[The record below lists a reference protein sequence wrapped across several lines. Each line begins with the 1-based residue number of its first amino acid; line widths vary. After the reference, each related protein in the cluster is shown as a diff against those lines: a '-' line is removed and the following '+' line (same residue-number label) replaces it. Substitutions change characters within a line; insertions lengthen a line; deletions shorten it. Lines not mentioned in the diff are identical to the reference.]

1 MKSKKQTDRML
12 KDLLQFMERATAPFQ
27 VVEESRRL
35 LNEAGFEEL
44 ELAAPWRLKRGGA
57 YVVPVYGTTLFAFVV
72 GGGYQAGGVIHA
84 ACAHT
89 DHPCLRVKPKA
100 DMCSRGYMKLDV
112 EVYGGAILNTW
123 LDRPL
128 SVAGQVTLRSDDP
141 YEPVTKLVDWKR
153 PLLTIPNLAIH
164 MNREVNSGVK
174 LNEQSEMLPL
184 IAMAHDKPEQENFF
198 IGLLAKECKVSAE
211 DILDFDLYVYN
222 AEKGGLLGAHEEF
235 LSAPRLDN
243 LTSCY
248 ACLQG
253 ITSSLQTSESSD
265 RLNLIALYDNEEVGS
280 RTKQGAD
287 SLVAN
292 LILEKIYDGL
302 SFDRARLADSFFKS
316 MMLSF
321 DVAHAHHP
329 NYEQKS
335 DPNLRVICGQGPAIK
350 LNYSQ
355 RYATDTKAVGIVSQL
370 CEANHIPYQKFVNR
384 SDMMGGGTIGTITSA
399 YLPMRTVDLGIGV
412 LAMHSSRELM
422 AAEDQAALNS
432 LARCF
437 FEYA

>member
-1 MKSKKQTDRML
+1 MKEKKQTDQTV
-12 KDLLQFMERATAPFQ
+12 KDLMLFLERATAPFQ
-27 VVEESRRL
+27 VVEESGRL
-35 LNEAGFEEL
+35 LTEAGFEEL
-44 ELAAPWRLKRGGA
+44 DFAAPWSLKRGGA
-57 YVVPVYGTTLFAFVV
+57 YFVPVYGTTLFAFCI
-72 GGGYQAGGVIHA
+72 GGSFQEGGAIHA

-128 SVAGQVTLRSDDP
+128 SIAGQVTLKSGDL
-141 YEPVTKLVDWKR
+141 YEPVTKLVDWNR

-164 MNREVNSGVK
+164 MNREVNSGVR

-184 IAMAHDKPEQENFF
+184 IAMVHDKLEQENFF
-198 IGLLAKECKVSAE
+198 IHLLAEECGVSPE

-222 AEKGGLLGAHEEF
+222 AEKGCLLGAHEEF

-248 ACLQG
+248 ACIQG
-253 ITSSLQTSESSD
+253 ITSSLQTLEDSD

-280 RTKQGAD
+280 RTKQGAG
-287 SLVAN
+287 SLIAN
-292 LILEKIYDGL
+292 LLLEKIYDGL
-302 SFDRARLADSFFKS
+302 SYNHARLADSFFKS
-316 MMLSF
+316 IMLSL

-370 CEANHIPYQKFVNR
+370 CEANQIPFQKFVNR
-384 SDMMGGGTIGTITSA
+384 SDMMGGSTIGTITSA

-422 AAEDQAALNS
+422 AAEDQVALNT
-432 LARCF
+432 LVYCLF
-437 FEYA
+437 L

>member
-1 MKSKKQTDRML
+1 MTKKEREKSV
-12 KDLLQFMERATAPFQ
+12 KDLLHFMEQATAPFQ
-27 VVEESRRL
+27 VVEESKNL
-35 LNEAGFEEL
+35 LVGEGFEQL
-44 ELAAPWRLKRGGA
+44 ELSEPWKLKQGGA
-57 YVVPVYGTTLFAFVV
+57 YVVPVYGTTLFAFCI
-72 GGGYQAGGVIHA
+72 GKQFQAGSAIHA

-100 DMCSRGYMKLDV
+100 DLCSRGYMKLDV

-128 SVAGQVTLRSDDP
+128 SIAGQVTLKSDDL

-153 PLLTIPNLAIH
+153 PILTIPNLAIH
-164 MNREVNSGVK
+164 MNREVNNGVR

-184 IAMAHDKPEQENFF
+184 ISMVHDQLEQENFF
-198 IGLLAKECKVSAE
+198 IKLLAKECGVSPE

-222 AEKGGLLGAHEEF
+222 AEKGCVLGAHDEF
-235 LSAPRLDN
+235 VSAPRLDN

-248 ACLQG
+248 ACLQAVTAAAK
-253 ITSSLQTSESSD
+253 ITDDSE
-265 RLNLIALYDNEEVGS
+265 RLNLIALYDNEEIGS

-292 LILEKIYDGL
+292 FILEKIYDGL
-302 SFDRARLADSFFKS
+302 SYDRARLVDSYFKS
-316 MMLSF
+316 MMLSL

-350 LNYSQ
+350 LSYSQ
-355 RYATDTKAVGIVSQL
+355 RYATDTKAVGIVSQI

-384 SDMMGGGTIGTITSA
+384 SDMAGGSTLGTITSA
-399 YLPMRTVDLGIGV
+399 FLPMLTVDLGIGV
-412 LAMHSSRELM
+412 LAMHSARELM
-422 AAEDQAALNS
+422 AGEDQAALNT
-432 LARCF
+432 LVYCF
-437 FEYA
+437 FL

>member
-1 MKSKKQTDRML
+1 MTKKETDRTL
-12 KDLLQFMERATAPFQ
+12 KELFHFLERATAPFQ
-27 VVEESRRL
+27 VVEESGRL
-35 LNEAGFEEL
+35 LREAGFEEL
-44 ELAAPWRLKRGGA
+44 NLAEPWHLERGGA
-57 YVVPVYGTTLFAFVV
+57 YFVPVYGTTLFAFCI
-72 GGGYQAGGVIHA
+72 GKEYQAGGVMHA

-100 DMCSRGYMKLDV
+100 DMVSRGYMRLDV

-128 SVAGQVTLRSDDP
+128 SIAGQVTLKSDDL

-153 PLLTIPNLAIH
+153 PLMTIPNLAIH

-174 LNEQSEMLPL
+174 LNEQAEMLPL
-184 IAMAHDKPEQENFF
+184 IAMVQDKLEQENFF
-198 IGLLAKECKVSAE
+198 MKLLAKECKVSVE

-222 AEKGGLLGAHEEF
+222 AEKGCVLGAHDEF
-235 LSAPRLDN
+235 VSAPRLDN

-253 ITSSLQTSESSD
+253 ITSAAQTVDASD
-265 RLNLIALYDNEEVGS
+265 RLNLIALYDNEEIGS
-280 RTKQGAD
+280 RTKQGAA
-287 SLVAN
+287 SLLTN
-292 LILEKIYDGL
+292 FLLEKIYDGL
-302 SFDRARLADSFFKS
+302 SLERARLADSFFKS
-316 MMLSF
+316 IMLSL

-335 DPNLRVICGQGPAIK
+335 DPNLRVICGQGPAVK
-350 LNYSQ
+350 LSYSQ

-384 SDMMGGGTIGTITSA
+384 SDMMGGSTIGTITSS

-412 LAMHSSRELM
+412 LAMHSARELM
-422 AAEDQAALNS
+422 AAEDQVSLNT
-432 LARCF
+432 LVYCF
-437 FEYA
+437 FL

>member
-1 MKSKKQTDRML
+1 MTKKEREKRM
-12 KDLLQFMERATAPFQ
+12 KDLLNYLEQATAPFQ
-27 VVEESRRL
+27 VVQESKRL
-35 LNEAGFEEL
+35 LAEEGFEEL
-44 ELAAPWRLKRGGA
+44 SLCEPWELKPGGA
-57 YVVPVYGTTLFAFVV
+57 YMVPVYGTTLFALCIGEHFE
-72 GGGYQAGGVIHA
+72 AGGVIHA

-100 DMCSRGYMKLDV
+100 ELCSRGYMKLDV

-128 SVAGQVTLRSDDP
+128 SIAGQVTLRSGDL
-141 YEPVTKLVDWKR
+141 YEPEMRLVDWKR

-164 MNREVNSGVK
+164 MNREVNNGVR

-184 IAMAHDKPEQENFF
+184 IAMVQDKLEQEDFF
-198 IGLLAKECKVSAE
+198 LKLLAKECGVSPE
-211 DILDFDLYVYN
+211 EILDFDLYVYN
-222 AEKGGLLGAHEEF
+222 AEKGCLLGAHDEF
-235 LSAPRLDN
+235 VSAPRLDN

-248 ACLQG
+248 ACLQA
-253 ITSSLQTSESSD
+253 ITAAAGERKDSE
-265 RLNLIALYDNEEVGS
+265 RLNLIVLFDNEEIGS

-302 SFDRARLADSFFKS
+302 SYDRARLTDSYFKS
-316 MMLSF
+316 MMLSL

-335 DPNLRVICGQGPAIK
+335 DPNLRVICGQGPALK
-350 LNYSQ
+350 LSYSQ

-384 SDMMGGGTIGTITSA
+384 SDIPGGSTLGTITSA
-399 YLPMRTVDLGIGV
+399 YLPMLTVDLGIGV
-412 LAMHSSRELM
+412 LAMHSARELM
-422 AAEDQAALNS
+422 AGEDQEALNT
-432 LARCF
+432 LVYCF
-437 FEYA
+437 FL

>member
-1 MKSKKQTDRML
+1 MTKKEINKTV
-12 KDLLQFMERATAPFQ
+12 KDLMHYMERATSPFQ
-27 VVEESRRL
+27 VVEESGRL
-35 LNEAGFEEL
+35 LREAGFEEL
-44 ELAAPWRLKRGGA
+44 TLASPWSLKRGGT
-57 YVVPVYGTTLFAFVV
+57 YFVPVYGTTLFAFAI
-72 GGGYQAGGVIHA
+72 GKKFEEGGVIHA

-100 DMCSRGYMKLDV
+100 DVCSRGYMKLDV

-128 SVAGQVTLRSDDP
+128 SIAGQVTLKSDDL

-164 MNREVNSGVK
+164 MNREVNNGVR
-174 LNEQSEMLPL
+174 LNEQSEMMPL
-184 IAMAHDKPEQENFF
+184 IAMVHDKLEQENFF
-198 IGLLAKECKVSAE
+198 MNLLAKECKVAAE

-222 AEKGGLLGAHEEF
+222 AEKGCLLGAQEEF

-253 ITSSLQTSESSD
+253 ITSSVQTLDTSD
-265 RLNLIALYDNEEVGS
+265 RLNLIALYDNEEIGS
-280 RTKQGAD
+280 RTKQGAN
-287 SLVAN
+287 SLIAN
-292 LILEKIYDGL
+292 FILEKIYDGL
-302 SFDRARLADSFFKS
+302 SFSRARLTDSYFQS
-316 MMLSF
+316 VMLSL

-350 LNYSQ
+350 ISYSQ
-355 RYATDTKAVGIVSQL
+355 RYATDTKAIGIVSQL
-370 CEANHIPYQKFVNR
+370 CEANKIPYQKFVNR
-384 SDMMGGGTIGTITSA
+384 SDMAGGSTLGTITSA

-412 LAMHSSRELM
+412 LAMHSARELM
-422 AAEDQAALNS
+422 AVEDQTAINTLVY
-432 LARCF
+432 CF
-437 FEYA
+437 FL